1 MKLFFQCGSGVKKLS
16 KRLSETMPA
25 GTYILSPRDLSQK
38 GQVSFAKELRKSG
51 NSTLFDPQL
60 YAPHSDKKNFQT
72 YAYWPKDFNTAEAP
86 WKEIVISLA
95 EFNEVLG
102 TSAYILPGMA
112 CERIGSQFLRL
123 QEAILDAAVGVERK
137 RLATICLKQN
147 VLLDTV
153 QVERLL
159 VATEQWPVDGI
170 YLIAE
175 HPDEDYFVDSPVWM
189 LDLLKLCAGLT
200 IQGKKVVLGYSNHQ
214 MLPVAC
220 AGVHAIASGNHMN
233 VRSFTF
239 GKFMESDEIK
249 RHKTWYYAPQAYTE
263 FSPAYLDLARNV
275 GKLPVLAPVNGM
287 ETPATILFSD
297 AMPSAV
303 NFTDEMSFRHYLYC
317 LDQQVREVSAPD
329 TFCGRVEK
337 CRESAAAARKTLEFL
352 HKHRIIGQN
361 RDFMDYFDV
370 NATALDLFEN
380 QAGAL
385 LSRMNHLYREADC

>member
-1 MKLFFQCGSGVKKLS
+1 MKLFFQCGYGLKALS
-16 KRLSETMPA
+16 KQLTA
-25 GTYILSPRDLSQK
+25 TFADGTYILSPRDLPQKSQLAFSRSLRQK
-38 GQVSFAKELRKSG
+38 GNR
-51 NSTLFDPQL
+51 TLFDPQL
-60 YAPHSDKKNFQT
+60 YAPHSDKKNFPT
-72 YAYWPKDFNTAEAP
+72 YAYWPKGFVTAEAP
-86 WKEIVISLA
+86 WNDLVGRLA
-95 EFNEVLG
+95 ALNEALG
-102 TSAYILPGMA
+102 TVAVILPGMA
-112 CERIGSQFLRL
+112 CERVGSQFLRL

-137 RLATICLKQN
+137 KLATICLKQN

-153 QVERLL
+153 QVEKLL

-214 MLPVAC
+214 MLPMAC

-297 AMPSAV
+297 AMPSSV
-303 NFTDEMSFRHYLYC
+303 NFTDAMSFWHYLYC
-317 LDQQVREVSAPD
+317 LDRQVREVSAPD
-329 TFCGRVEK
+329 TFRGRVEK

-352 HKHRIIGQN
+352 HKHHIIGQN

-370 NATALDLFEN
+370 NATALDLFVE
-380 QAGAL
+380 QAGPL
-385 LSRMNHLYREADC
+385 LSRMDYLYREAGC